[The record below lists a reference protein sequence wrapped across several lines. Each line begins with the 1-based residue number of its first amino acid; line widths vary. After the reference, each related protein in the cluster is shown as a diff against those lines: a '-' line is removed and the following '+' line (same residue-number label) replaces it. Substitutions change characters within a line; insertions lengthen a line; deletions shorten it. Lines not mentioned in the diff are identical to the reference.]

1 MVKKALFDNLFG
13 YFGDEGEICNRAVIR
28 QLFLIE

>member
-13 YFGDEGEICNRAVIR
+13 LFGDDGEVCNRAVIR
-28 QLFLIE
+28 QIFLIQ